1 MNTTKRHH
9 HNHDIQESA
18 THLAN
23 DARELLAATANA
35 AETKVVEARER
46 LSTALERGKEV
57 WGRVQ
62 DGAVAK
68 AKAADVVIRDNP
80 YRAIGIAF
88 GVGALLGFLL
98 RRRS

>member
-1 MNTTKRHH
+1 MKRHH
-9 HNHDIQESA
+9 HNSEIQESA
-18 THLAN
+18 AHLAN

-35 AETKVVEARER
+35 AETKVVEARQR

-62 DGAVAK
+62 DGAVAQ
-68 AKAADVVIRDNP
+68 AKAADAVVRENP

-88 GVGALLGFLL
+88 GVGALLGLLL
-98 RRRS
+98 RRRA